1 METSISKNMRLSVFT
16 GIILLI
22 TLFSFAG
29 SAFAA
34 DPSGKTY
41 AISGYIKDGSNGE
54 ALFGATVYIRS
65 LKSGVTTNLYGFYS
79 ISLPEGSYLLEFSF
93 LGYATKQQQV
103 DLRQNVTLNMELML
117 RREEL
122 SEVEIVGQRKDDNV
136 KNPEMSVIKMD
147 VKAINRIP
155 ALFGEVDLIKAIQLL
170 PGVQAAS
177 EGATGFSVRGGNP
190 DQNLILLDE
199 AVVYNA
205 SHLLGFFSVFNNDAI
220 KDVTLYKGDIPAS
233 SGGRLSSLLDVRMKD
248 GNSRKFS
255 ATGGIGLISSRLTLE
270 SPVFNENTSF
280 IVSGRR
286 TYADLFLPLAH
297 NKDVRDNKLYFYD
310 FNTKLTHRFDDNN
323 RIFLSWYFGRDIFSN
338 QFAGMSLGNQTATL
352 RWNHLFSKSL
362 FSNFSIIYSKYD
374 YSLGTPEGDA
384 SAFKWTSNLRD
395 YSVKADFSWFLSPLS
410 TIKFGASSTYHEFFP
425 GEARGVGDSTLISE
439 YVLPGNFALEHG
451 IYISNEQKISG
462 LLTLKYGLRFS
473 VFQNVGAATLYHYNT
488 AFEAVDST
496 VYSKG
501 KFFNNFAALEPRIGL
516 TYTIN
521 ELSSVKASYS
531 RTVQY
536 VHLAQNSTAG
546 TPLDIW
552 FPSSPNIK
560 PSVADQVALGYF
572 RNFRHNRI
580 ETSVEVYYKK
590 MNNVID
596 FRDHAQLLL
605 NKKLDGEL
613 RFGDAWAYGLEMMVK
628 IPEGRLNG
636 WISYTLSTS
645 KRKVEQI
652 NNGNVY
658 SAPYDKPHNISVVL
672 NCELSKRIIISA
684 NWIYATGIPVTF
696 PTGRAVIGNKIVPI
710 YSDRNAY
717 RLPDYHRL
725 DIAATIKGRHKKNR
739 RWHGE
744 WNFSVYNAYGRKNAW
759 TINFVQDNNN
769 PNVTYA
775 EKTYLFSAIPSITYN
790 FTF

>member
-1 METSISKNMRLSVFT
+1 MRLSIFT
-16 GIILLI
+16 RFMLLI
-22 TLFSFAG
+22 ALFSFG
-29 SAFAA
+29 GQAFAK
-34 DPSGKTY
+34 DSSGKTY

-54 ALFGATVYIRS
+54 ALTGATVYIRS

-93 LGYATKQQQV
+93 LGYATKQQQA
-103 DLRQNVTLNMELML
+103 DLRENVTLNIDLML
-117 RREEL
+117 RHEEL
-122 SEVEIVGQRKDDNV
+122 TEVEIVGQRKDDNI
-136 KNPEMSVIKMD
+136 KKPEMSVVRMD

-170 PGVQAAS
+170 PGVQATS
-177 EGATGFSVRGGNP
+177 EGSTGFSVRGGNP

-248 GNSRKFS
+248 GNSRKFA
-255 ATGGIGLISSRLTLE
+255 ATGGLGLISSRLTLE
-270 SPVFNENTSF
+270 SPVFNDNTSF

-286 TYADLFLPLAH
+286 TYADLFLPLAN
-297 NKDVRDNKLYFYD
+297 NKDIRDNKLYFYD
-310 FNTKLTHRFDDNN
+310 LNAKATHRFDDNN
-323 RIFLSWYFGRDIFSN
+323 RIFLSGYFGRDIFSN
-338 QFAGMSLGNQTATL
+338 QFALMSLGNQTATL

-374 YSLGTPEGDA
+374 YSLGTPEGEA

-395 YSVKADFSWFLSPLS
+395 YSAKADFSWFLSPLS
-410 TIKFGASSTYHEFFP
+410 TIKFGASTTYHEFSP
-425 GEARGVGDSTLISE
+425 GDARGVGDSTLISE
-439 YVLPGNFALEHG
+439 YILPGSYALEHG

-462 LLTLKYGLRFS
+462 LLTLKYGLRLS
-473 VFQNVGAATLYHYNT
+473 VFQNVGAATLYHYN
-488 AFEAVDST
+488 AGFEAIDST
-496 VYSKG
+496 IFGKG
-501 KFFNNFAALEPRIGL
+501 KFFNNYAALEPRIGL
-516 TYTIN
+516 NYAIN

-531 RTVQY
+531 RTAQY

-560 PSVADQVALGYF
+560 PSIADQVALGYF
-572 RNFRHNRI
+572 RNIRHNTV

-590 MNNVID
+590 MGNVID

-605 NKKLDGEL
+605 NRKLDGEL
-613 RFGDAWAYGLEMMVK
+613 RFGNAWAYGLEMMVK

-636 WISYTLSTS
+636 WVSYTLSAS
-645 KRKVEQI
+645 KRKIAEI
-652 NNGNVY
+652 NSGNIY
-658 SAPYDKPHNISVVL
+658 SAPYDKPHNISVVF
-672 NCELSKRIIISA
+672 NYELSKRVLISA
-684 NWIYATGIPVTF
+684 NWVYATGIPVTY

-725 DIAATIKGRHKKNR
+725 DIAVTLKGKSKEGR

-744 WNFSVYNAYGRKNAW
+744 WNFSVYNAYGRRNAW
-759 TINFVQDNNN
+759 TINFVQDDKN
-769 PNVTYA
+769 PNITYA
-775 EKTYLFSAIPSITYN
+775 EKTYLFSVIPSVTYN

>member
-1 METSISKNMRLSVFT
+1 MRQPVFT
-16 GIILLI
+16 FIILLI
-22 TLFSFAG
+22 ASLSQINPAFAG
-29 SAFAA
+29 
-34 DPSGKTY
+34 DPAGKTY
-41 AISGYIKDGSNGE
+41 SISGYIKDGSNGE
-54 ALFGATVYIRS
+54 ALIGATVYIRS

-79 ISLPEGSYLLEFSF
+79 ISLPENTYLLEFSF
-93 LGYATKQQQV
+93 LGYSTKQQQV
-103 DLRQNVTLNMELML
+103 DLHQNVTLNMELML
-117 RREEL
+117 KREEL
-122 SEVEIVGQRKDDNV
+122 SEVEIVAQRKDDNV
-136 KNPEMSVIKMD
+136 TKPEMSVIKMD

-170 PGVQAAS
+170 PGVQATS

-233 SGGRLSSLLDVRMKD
+233 GGGRLSSLLDVRMKD

-286 TYADLFLPLAH
+286 TYADLFLPLAR
-297 NKDVRDNKLYFYD
+297 NKDIRDNKLYFYD
-310 FNTKLTHRFDDNN
+310 FNAKVTHRFDDNN
-323 RIFLSWYFGRDIFSN
+323 RIFLSGYFGRDIFSN
-338 QFAGMSLGNQTATL
+338 QFALMSLGNQTATL

-362 FSNFSIIYSKYD
+362 FSNFSLIYSKYD
-374 YSLGTPEGDA
+374 YSLGTPEGEA

-395 YSVKADFSWFLSPLS
+395 YSAKADFSWFLSPLS
-410 TIKFGASSTYHEFFP
+410 TIKFGASTTYHTFFP
-425 GEARGVGDSTLISE
+425 GEARGVGDSTLISS
-439 YVLPGNFALEHG
+439 YILPESYALEHG

-462 LLTLKYGLRFS
+462 LLTLKYGLRLS
-473 VFQNVGAATLYHYNT
+473 VFQNVGAATLYQYNSSY
-488 AFEAVDST
+488 EATDSL
-496 VYSKG
+496 VYG
-501 KFFNNFAALEPRIGL
+501 NGDFFHTYAALEPRLGL
-516 TYTIN
+516 TYSIN
-521 ELSSVKASYS
+521 EFSSVKASYS
-531 RTVQY
+531 RTAQY

-552 FPSSPNIK
+552 FASSPNVK
-560 PSVADQVALGYF
+560 PSIADQVALGYF
-572 RNFRHNRI
+572 RNFNHNTI
-580 ETSVEVYYKK
+580 ETSAEVYYKK
-590 MNNVID
+590 MNSVID

-613 RFGDAWAYGLEMMVK
+613 RFGNAWSYGLELMLK

-636 WISYTLSTS
+636 WISYTLSAS
-645 KRKVEQI
+645 KRKVAEI

-658 SAPYDKPHNISVVL
+658 SAPYDKPHNISVIL
-672 NCELSKRIIISA
+672 NYELSKRVIISA
-684 NWIYATGIPVTF
+684 NWVYATGIPVTY

-725 DIAATIKGRHKKNR
+725 DIAATLKGKQKEGR

-744 WNFSVYNAYGRKNAW
+744 WNFSVYNAYARKNAW
-759 TINFVQDNNN
+759 TINFVQDNID
-769 PNVTYA
+769 PNTTYA
-775 EKTYLFSAIPSITYN
+775 EKTYLFSLIPSITYN